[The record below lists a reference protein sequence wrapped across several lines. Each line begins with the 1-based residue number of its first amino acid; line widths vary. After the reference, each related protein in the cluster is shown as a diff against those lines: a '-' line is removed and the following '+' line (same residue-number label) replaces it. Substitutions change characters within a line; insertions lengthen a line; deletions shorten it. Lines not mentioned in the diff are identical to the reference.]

1 MYDANTLKIL
11 FRFSQIPVTV
21 YTLKWR
27 YVERF
32 TRFFQEPEP
41 FEKDKLEKVKEGLT
55 GKNFS
60 FFPMIHRSL
69 LPCSVAG
76 EKRST
81 ISWDLFPMAEQILL
95 SAEILYGIIRSGNVP
110 NASWKIF
117 LLLSLI

>member
-41 FEKDKLEKVKEGLT
+41 FEKDKLEKVK
-55 GKNFS
+55 
-60 FFPMIHRSL
+60 
-69 LPCSVAG
+69 
-76 EKRST
+76 
-81 ISWDLFPMAEQILL
+81 
-95 SAEILYGIIRSGNVP
+95 
-110 NASWKIF
+110 
-117 LLLSLI
+117 